1 MNLPG
6 GFGVGGVGGKGVV
19 VGTANEKKE
28 KFFAQ
33 VPFIKKKYEPER
45 KCLFGFKAGEKKF
58 QPEVLR
64 KQYLYSVK
72 F

>member
-1 MNLPG
+1 M
-6 GFGVGGVGGKGVV
+6 
-19 VGTANEKKE
+19 KKE

-72 F
+72 L